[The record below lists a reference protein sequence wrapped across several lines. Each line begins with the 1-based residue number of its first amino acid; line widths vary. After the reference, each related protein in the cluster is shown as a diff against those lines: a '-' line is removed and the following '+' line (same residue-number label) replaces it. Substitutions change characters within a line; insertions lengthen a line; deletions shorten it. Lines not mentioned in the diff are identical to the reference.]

1 MDVDEQWRGD
11 STYDALTGLLPGK
24 EKPMDEE
31 MIRHRVIRKRVKSD
45 LTKTLGREPSEEE
58 ITSQITA
65 RAEAL
70 AKEMANVLKPGRSG
84 KPNKRAEKNAFK
96 AHEGQ

>member
-1 MDVDEQWRGD
+1 
-11 STYDALTGLLPGK
+11 
-24 EKPMDEE
+24 MDEE
-31 MIRHRVIRKRVKSD
+31 MIWKIRKIRNKVKSD

-58 ITSQITA
+58 IAAQITEE
-65 RAEAL
+65 AEAL
-70 AKEMANVLKPGRSG
+70 AEKVANDLKPGPSG